1 MAILRQILEFIGTH
15 MKKKSRFYQIIYCLR
30 RFAFDLI
37 AITVIFIYSKNLYA
51 QQNNSNNEGN
61 FQNNQIEEIL
71 APDSEQDQKN
81 NEANNLPDNN
91 VEISISK
98 KADNEIKSIMITPEE
113 DQGIEL
119 ILDSFKTGKELIFND
134 FDLYDEDT
142 ADVNQDELIL
152 EEDEIN
158 ENAFIYLASIIF
170 QSSDQWSIWL
180 NNNKITSSN
189 NNIINE
195 IFIKDVN
202 INYVDIL
209 WKLSLSKWRILS
221 GNDDESSTPPNL
233 NNNNQ
238 VEIEFTLRP
247 NQTFD
252 LRREAIIEGKK
263 KFN

>member
-15 MKKKSRFYQIIYCLR
+15 MKKKSRFYQITYFLS
-30 RFAFDLI
+30 RFILDLI
-37 AITVIFIYSKNLYA
+37 AIAIILIYSKDLYA
-51 QQNNSNNEGN
+51 QLSNSDNEGN
-61 FQNNQIEEIL
+61 FQNNQIEEVLI
-71 APDSEQDQKN
+71 PDSEQDQKI
-81 NEANNLPDNN
+81 NEANNLPVNDD
-91 VEISISK
+91 EISKSK

-119 ILDSFKTGKELIFND
+119 ILDSIKTGKELIFND

-142 ADVNQDELIL
+142 ADVSQDELIL

-189 NNIINE
+189 NNVINE
-195 IFIKDVN
+195 IFIKDVD

-221 GNDDESSTPPNL
+221 GNDDENSSPPNL
-233 NNNNQ
+233 NKNNQ

-252 LRREAIIEGKK
+252 LRREVIIEGKK